1 MIINQN
7 VNADSKLF
15 CPNAINNWAS
25 FSTFCFTKIS
35 RACLTCR
42 VAFGLFLLA
51 SSTDAMMAAP
61 RDSQNNDEPNKPQQ
75 VEITNSKPL
84 TEPAGV
90 NMDDNIRLRRT
101 LDEYSRTVD
110 PAHVQIEERRRVMH
124 KRLQERFSQTDKDN
138 DGTVSLEEAYDS
150 MPQLARHF
158 GAVDLNG
165 DRLITLDELEALQAR
180 IIERQRVDSVRPDP
194 VEVENPKTKSKQSVV
209 NNRKNAL

>member
-7 VNADSKLF
+7 FNAYGKLSSPVAISNLAGFIKF
-15 CPNAINNWAS
+15 CS
-25 FSTFCFTKIS
+25 LKIS
-35 RACLTCR
+35 RACMLYR
-42 VAFGLFLLA
+42 IAFGFLLLVT
-51 SSTDAMMAAP
+51 STESMMAAP
-61 RDSQNNDEPNKPQQ
+61 RDSQNNDEASKPQQ
-75 VEITNSKPL
+75 VDSTISKQSS
-84 TEPAGV
+84 EPSGV

-124 KRLQERFSQTDKDN
+124 NRLQERFSQTDKDN
-138 DGTVSLEEAYDS
+138 DGTISLEEAYDS

-180 IIERQRVDSVRPDP
+180 IYERQRIVSVKTDAG
-194 VEVENPKTKSKQSVV
+194 EADNSKTKSKQSVV